1 MASVRRRVSRLLRMV
16 AGVLLLSSTLDLARL
31 HAQVGAAPGPPNVF
45 AQPGLDPRSP
55 PVAAQPFAPPEE
67 RVLDIR
73 LVGNARITREK
84 VLSNIGTR
92 IDRPFDQATFEKDVR
107 KLSSK
112 NWFVQ
117 VQPKTEHVSGG
128 IVITLEVVER
138 PVLQYVQYYG
148 CKKVK
153 PKTLAKETGLAKGD
167 ALDPYAVQDGARKI
181 ESFYQGKGYNDIKV
195 TVVEGTKPGDRGAV
209 YLINEG
215 KVQKFSKINFEG
227 NSSSFAPDGRLRTVV
242 QSKKPFLGLFKGQV
256 DRKKIEDDK
265 EKLTNYYRSYGFFKA
280 HVGCDPVLNENEDR
294 MELTF
299 YIVEGPR
306 YRVDN
311 ISFIGNKVYPE
322 EAFSQNLKLK
332 SGDFFDQN
340 KMNADMGSVKDLY
353 GSNGYVFAE
362 AKPDLRF
369 FDDPDKLDQLDL
381 IYQVT
386 EGNRY
391 KLGDIDIQIKGENP
405 HTKYSTVLNRLSMRP
420 GDWADIRQ
428 FRSSERRLKASG
440 LFNVD
445 PSKGETPKIVFS
457 PPDSEDGLASGKK
470 KSTAKRSGDPDSF
483 RGQSP
488 DGVTR
493 PPFTS
498 WPEPWQ
504 PFNQVPNGTPAAAP
518 PAYSAAPPRVPTIR
532 GQSPDGYGAYG
543 GTAVNPISPSPQP
556 YTVNQP
562 PPTYSGPPPYAAPP
576 PAGGYPYNPGY
587 GQGAPPPNGQYSQPG
602 YGQAGPPPNGQ
613 YTPPGYLSGGTGQ
626 PQVGTSAPGSSQP
639 EPIIQDP
646 GPLLAGPPTDAP
658 TIPFTV
664 VVNEAQT
671 GRFMLGAGVNSNA
684 GLVGSIVLDEQNFD
698 WRRVPTSWED
708 FRSGTAFRGAGEK
721 FRIEAAPGTIVQ
733 RYLFNFTEPYLFD
746 TPVSLGLSGF
756 YYNRFFRDWVEQRV
770 GGRTSLGYQFTPDL
784 SGNVALRAEDI
795 RISQP
800 RVPGVPD
807 LDAVLGHTQLYSVKG
822 TLAHDTRDSTF
833 LATEGHYLEM
843 DFEYVV
849 GSFQYPRFMTNAR
862 KHFLLRERPDGSG
875 RHTLSFYNQFGISGK
890 DTPIYE
896 RFFAGGFSSLR
907 GFQFRGASPQ
917 VDTVLVGGDL
927 MNVSSV
933 EYMFPITADD
943 MLRGVTFLDF
953 GTVEST
959 ANINWNNVRVA
970 PGLGLR
976 VTIPMISP
984 APIALDFAVPIHNA
998 PGDLK
1003 QVFSFF
1009 VGVGH

>member
-1 MASVRRRVSRLLRMV
+1 MASVRRQVSRLLRTV
-16 AGVLLLSSTLDLARL
+16 AGVLLLSSTLEIARL
-31 HAQVGAAPGPPNVF
+31 HAQVGSAPGPPNVS

-55 PVAAQPFAPPEE
+55 PAAAQPFAAPQE

-148 CKKVK
+148 WKKVK

-167 ALDPYAVQDGARKI
+167 ALDPYAIQDGARKI
-181 ESFYQGKGYNDIKV
+181 ESFYQGKGYNDVKV
-195 TVVEGTKPGDRGAV
+195 SVVEGTKPGDRGAV

-227 NSSSFAPDGRLRTVV
+227 NSSSIAPDGRLRTVV

-265 EKLTNYYRSYGFFKA
+265 EKLTNYYRSLGFFKA
-280 HVGCDPVLNENEDR
+280 HVGCDPDLNENEDR

-306 YRVDN
+306 YRVN
-311 ISFIGNKVYPE
+311 SISFIGNKVYPE

-340 KMNADMGSVKDLY
+340 KMNADVGSVKDLY

-369 FDDPDKLDQLDL
+369 FDDPDKLDELDV

-405 HTKYSTVLNRLSMRP
+405 HTKYSTVFNRLSMRP

-488 DGVTR
+488 DGVPAPASVPAGIGPEDQR
-493 PPFTS
+493 PPFN
-498 WPEPWQ
+498 P
-504 PFNQVPNGTPAAAP
+504 VPTGRPAAAAP
-518 PAYSAAPPRVPTIR
+518 VSQVAPPQAPTIR
-532 GQSPDGYGAYG
+532 FQSPDGYGGYG

-562 PPTYSGPPPYAAPP
+562 PPTYTGQAPYAAPP
-576 PAGGYPYNPGY
+576 PAGGYSYAPGY
-587 GQGAPPPNGQYSQPG
+587 GQGAPPPNGQYTQPG
-602 YGQAGPPPNGQ
+602 YSSGGAQQPPAVQG
-613 YTPPGYLSGGTGQ
+613 PPGYDPPGQ
-626 PQVGTSAPGSSQP
+626 
-639 EPIIQDP
+639 IIQSP
-646 GPLLAGPPTDAP
+646 GPLVEPPTDAP

-698 WRRVPTSWED
+698 WRRVPSSWED
-708 FRSGTAFRGAGEK
+708 FRSGTAFRGAGQK

-784 SGNVALRAEDI
+784 SGNIALRAEDI

-807 LDAVLGHTQLYSVKG
+807 LDAVLGHTQLYSAKG

-849 GSFQYPRFMTNAR
+849 GTFQYPRFMTNAR
-862 KHFLLRERPDGSG
+862 KHILLRERPDGSG

-896 RFFAGGFSSLR
+896 RFFAGGFSTLR

-917 VDTVLVGGDL
+917 VSTVLVGGDL

-943 MLRGVTFLDF
+943 MLRGVTFVDF
-953 GTVEST
+953 GTVEKT
-959 ANINWNNVRVA
+959 ANINWNNIRVA
-970 PGLGLR
+970 PGMGLR

-984 APIALDFAVPIHNA
+984 APIALDFAFPIHNA